1 VRFPVFERVAKEP
14 RAVVVRAALEEVRR
28 RGDRRIGT
36 EHLFLGL
43 LHDPNSVPA
52 RATGVDLEAAR
63 AALDAL
69 DQAALASVGIDVGGL
84 RPPSLV
90 PARRRAPLT
99 SAARSVLQRSIKE
112 ATSAKTRRHVT
123 AKHLL
128 LALLACEQ
136 PDPAADLM
144 AKLGIDRS
152 AVRNRIG
159 KSDT

>member
-1 VRFPVFERVAKEP
+1 VRVAVFERLAKDP
-14 RAVVVRAALEEVRR
+14 RAVVLRSALQEVRR

-43 LHDPNSVPA
+43 LHDPKSVPV
-52 RATGVDLEAAR
+52 RALGVDLEAAR

-69 DQAALASVGIDVGGL
+69 DRAALASVGIDVGGL
-84 RPPSLV
+84 RPSSLV
-90 PARRRAPLT
+90 PSRKRAPLT
-99 SAARSVLQRSIKE
+99 SAARSVLQRSIGE

-123 AKHLL
+123 AEHML

-136 PDPAADLM
+136 PDPAAELM
-144 AKLGIDRS
+144 AKLGVDRS

>member
-1 VRFPVFERVAKEP
+1 
-14 RAVVVRAALEEVRR
+14 VVVTSALEEVRR

-36 EHLFLGL
+36 EHLLLGL
-43 LHDPNSVPA
+43 LHDPDSVPA
-52 RATGVDLEAAR
+52 RALGVDLEAAR

-69 DQAALASVGIDVGGL
+69 DRSALASVGIDVGEL
-84 RPPSLV
+84 RPPGLV
-90 PARRRAPLT
+90 PSRGRAPLT

-112 ATSAKTRRHVT
+112 AAGAKTREHVT
-123 AKHLL
+123 AAHML

-136 PDPAADLM
+136 PDPAAELV

-159 KSDT
+159 QSGP

>member
-1 VRFPVFERVAKEP
+1 MFERLARDP
-14 RAVVVRAALEEVRR
+14 RAVALRSALEEVRR
-28 RGDRRIGT
+28 RGDRRIST
-36 EHLFLGL
+36 EHLLLGL

-52 RATGVDLEAAR
+52 RALGVDLEAAR

-69 DQAALASVGIDVGGL
+69 DQAALAAVGIDVGGL
-84 RPPSLV
+84 RPSSLV
-90 PARRRAPLT
+90 PSRKRAPLT
-99 SAARSVLQRSIKE
+99 SAARSVLQRGIRE

-123 AKHLL
+123 ADHMLM
-128 LALLACEQ
+128 ALLACEQ
-136 PDPAADLM
+136 PDPAAELM